1 MLIISIAAVASA
13 CPALAAGGT
22 APFLISEFNHS
33 FQGSLGMKLSC
44 SFYFFLLFLTCVGGR
59 ALKVHERDVDLEK
72 STQEN
77 TLAGNIVKRG
87 EATSSKSED
96 IPKVGERGSIIA
108 KVCFAQCSTSRLAL
122 GSPGCLFVC
131 LSPCPK

>member
-96 IPKVGERGSIIA
+96 IPKVGERGSIINIMNIY
-108 KVCFAQCSTSRLAL
+108 RAL
-122 GSPGCLFVC
+122 PWRQFFLQFFLPLF
-131 LSPCPK
+131 SAS